1 MKPTLALIAIL
12 FLSSCNILGKK
23 VELVDDRNADGT
35 YKATKD
41 VLLPSTGESPIA
53 SGRIYYYSSGN
64 VGVSGSLRN
73 MNGQLRQ
80 LHF

>member
-1 MKPTLALIAIL
+1 MKTIFTLIAVIC
-12 FLSSCNILGKK
+12 LSSCNILGTK
-23 VELVDDRNADGT
+23 VALVDDRNADGT

-80 LHF
+80 LHY